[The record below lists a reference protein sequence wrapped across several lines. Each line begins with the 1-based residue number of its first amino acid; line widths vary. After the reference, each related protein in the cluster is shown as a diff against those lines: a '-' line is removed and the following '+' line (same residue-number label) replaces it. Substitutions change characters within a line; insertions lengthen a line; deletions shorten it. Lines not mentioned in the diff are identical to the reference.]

1 MTQPLLQTRPGG
13 PLRAPDP
20 IVTRRFAVL
29 WGIGFLTYASVY
41 LLVPVLPLYL
51 RDAGLST
58 GLIGALLGIMS
69 AVALVARPF
78 AGWLSDGLGRRP
90 LIIAGVAALL
100 VFPVV
105 AAVWT
110 GVALFAL
117 LQVVRGVGWGSLTS
131 NANTMAGE
139 LAPPARRGEALG
151 LYTAAGSLA
160 LAIGPVVGLAIARQH
175 GYAAA
180 LWTAAGL
187 TLAALALAA
196 VLYQSPRAPLRP
208 LRVQELIAVPA
219 LGPAGVIVAHAMNYG
234 GIIIFLPVLVEARAL
249 GNPGLFFTI
258 YALALVLLRGIAGRL
273 SDRHG
278 RAAIIVPGLLCSAA
292 TMAVLAAASARW
304 QMLAAAP
311 LLALSMALVQPPA
324 LAWALDLGGE
334 RRGVA
339 MATMVAAQDLGVAL
353 GGILLGAIGQ
363 MGGYGALFGAGA
375 AMALAAVAWLP
386 VVARRLR
393 GPSTRSP

>member
-1 MTQPLLQTRPGG
+1 MTASGAPP
-13 PLRAPDP
+13 RAPEP
-20 IVTRRFAVL
+20 ILTPRFAVL

-41 LLVPVLPLYL
+41 LLVPVLPPYL

-58 GLIGALLGIMS
+58 AWIGVLLGIMS
-69 AVALVARPF
+69 AVALVSRPF

-90 LIIAGVAALL
+90 LIMVGVAGLL
-100 VFPVV
+100 VFPMV
-105 AAVWT
+105 AAVWR
-110 GVALFAL
+110 GIALFAL
-117 LQVVRGVGWGSLTS
+117 LQVVRGFGWGSLTA

-139 LAPPARRGEALG
+139 LAPPGRRGEALG

-160 LAIGPVVGLAIARQH
+160 LAVSPVVGLAIARQS
-175 GYAAA
+175 GYSAV

-187 TLAALALAA
+187 TLGALALSAF
-196 VLYQSPRAPLRP
+196 LYQSPRAPLRP
-208 LRVQELIAVPA
+208 LRVRELIAVPA
-219 LGPAGVIVAHAMNYG
+219 LPPAGVVVAHAMNYG
-234 GIIIFLPVLVEARAL
+234 GIIVFLPVLVEARGL

-258 YALALVLLRGIAGRL
+258 YAGALVVLRGIAGRL
-273 SDRHG
+273 SDRCG

-311 LLALSMALVQPPA
+311 LLALSMALVQPPS

-353 GGILLGAIGQ
+353 GGVLLGTIGQ
-363 MGGYGALFGAGA
+363 AGGYGALFGAGA
-375 AMALAAVAWLP
+375 GMALGAAGALLAMGGRWGGS
-386 VVARRLR
+386 ATR
-393 GPSTRSP
+393 PS

>member
-1 MTQPLLQTRPGG
+1 MSTPPG
-13 PLRAPDP
+13 APPRVPEP

-58 GLIGALLGIMS
+58 GPIGALLGIMS

-100 VFPVV
+100 IFPVV

-117 LQVVRGVGWGSLTS
+117 LQVVRGFGWGSLTS

-160 LAIGPVVGLAIARQH
+160 LAVSPLGGLAIARQH
-175 GYAAA
+175 GYPAA
-180 LWTAAGL
+180 LWTAAAL
-187 TLAALALAA
+187 TLAALLLAA
-196 VLYQSPRAPLRP
+196 FLYQGPRAPLRP
-208 LRVQELIAVPA
+208 LRVRELVAIPA
-219 LGPAGVIVAHAMNYG
+219 LGPAAGVVAHAMNYG

-258 YALALVLLRGIAGRL
+258 YAVALVLLRGIAGRL
-273 SDRHG
+273 SDRYG

-292 TMAVLAAASARW
+292 TMGVLGAASTRW

-311 LLALSMALVQPPA
+311 LLALSMALVQPPS

-353 GGILLGAIGQ
+353 GGMLLGAIGQ
-363 MGGYGALFGAGA
+363 AGGYGALFGAGA
-375 AMALAAVAWLP
+375 GMALAAVGALLI
-386 VVARRLR
+386 VARRLGGLATR
-393 GPSTRSP
+393 PS